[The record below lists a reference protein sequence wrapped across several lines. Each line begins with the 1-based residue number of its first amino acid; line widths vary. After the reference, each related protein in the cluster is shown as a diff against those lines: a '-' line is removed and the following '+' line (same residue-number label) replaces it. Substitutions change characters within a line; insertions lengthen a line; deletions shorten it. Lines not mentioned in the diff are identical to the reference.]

1 MKSVLFILLA
11 FPIVQDGHLEQ
22 ITAALDQ
29 GNVQSLE
36 QYLDE
41 RVEIVLLEEGG
52 VYARAD
58 AVHKLK
64 AFFTTHPGT
73 TFQAIH
79 KGFSGGK
86 SSLYC
91 IGDLR
96 KQGERYRVFMYIR
109 VEGGQYLIEELRF
122 EKN

>member
-1 MKSVLFILLA
+1 MKPVLFLLLA

-22 ITAALDQ
+22 ITTALDQ

-52 VYARAD
+52 VYTRAD
-58 AVHKLK
+58 AIDMLK
-64 AFFTTHPGT
+64 AFFKAHPGT

-109 VEGGQYLIEELRF
+109 VEGEQYLIEELRF
-122 EKN
+122 ENN